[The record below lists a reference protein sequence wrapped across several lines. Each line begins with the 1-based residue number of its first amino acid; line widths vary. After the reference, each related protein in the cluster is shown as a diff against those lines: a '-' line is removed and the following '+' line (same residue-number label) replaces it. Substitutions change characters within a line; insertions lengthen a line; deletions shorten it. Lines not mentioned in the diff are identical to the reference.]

1 MNLEILRTLEEHFS
15 LKFSTNTSTSI
26 LSDKLDVLI
35 KKRVY
40 FSSNMVSEIVF
51 SLQILPVRQN
61 QMNMPNLFKVSDSQI
76 SFITL
81 IAFSKRLKKGN

>member
-1 MNLEILRTLEEHFS
+1 
-15 LKFSTNTSTSI
+15 
-26 LSDKLDVLI
+26 
-35 KKRVY
+35 
-40 FSSNMVSEIVF
+40 MVSEIVF